1 MGEFGDKAASLVFC
15 EVRKVEL
22 DNCSRKKVNW
32 WYEAFVDVWWWYW
45 WWWCVCRRGGGRG
58 FSL

>member
-22 DNCSRKKVNW
+22 DNCSHKKVNW
-32 WYEAFVDVWWWYW
+32 WYEACVDVWWWF
-45 WWWCVCRRGGGRG
+45 WWWCVCGGSAQKR
-58 FSL
+58 FLQV